1 MSGNESIDREGLADY
16 LAREF
21 ATGGLP
27 ASYGDGNE
35 FDANDVA
42 AFARGNLFP
51 GRRAA
56 ILNAMLTDAGL
67 REAVAFEEAALQKER
82 GRRVLRW
89 AGAAAAAVLIALAIA
104 PLVMSGDD
112 PVSDARRLLAEGE
125 AHAAITLLEDTRN
138 GHASPAADELLALAR
153 FANGDA
159 DPLRDLELGNRGDWA
174 PLRDGEIEEPA
185 QVRGDREPAIG
196 IRGFLLN
203 TRPAIACRR
212 GVRALTLVL
221 YRYDD
226 LGTTLLFH
234 HEVPGGDAG
243 GPVLIELPDTV
254 PDLEPGTRYGV
265 ELREGR
271 RHVALS
277 DFMVA
282 ERHVARSCQAVA
294 STVSELL
301 ADATQRHHALGN
313 LFLRRGFYAEA
324 VNAWRAIPTA
334 QRTPGVRRALEI
346 TKRLLWN
353 K

>member
-1 MSGNESIDREGLADY
+1 MSSNKSVDREGLADY

-21 ATGGLP
+21 ATGGPP
-27 ASYGDGNE
+27 ASGDDANE

-67 REAVAFEEAALQKER
+67 REAVAFEKAVLRKER
-82 GRRVLRW
+82 SRRVLRW

-125 AHAAITLLEDTRN
+125 ARAAITLLENARN
-138 GHASPAADELLALAR
+138 GHTTPEADQLLALAR

-159 DPLRDLELGNRGDWA
+159 DPLNGLKLGKRGDWA

-196 IRGFLLN
+196 IRESVLD
-203 TRPAIACRR
+203 TRPAIKCRR

-221 YRYDD
+221 YRSDA
-226 LGTTLLFH
+226 LGTTLFRC
-234 HEVPGGDAG
+234 EVPGGDAG
-243 GPVLIELPDTV
+243 GLVEIKLPDTV

-271 RHVALS
+271 RLVAHS
-277 DFMVA
+277 DFKIA
-282 ERHVARSCQAVA
+282 ESYAAHSCQAVVLK
-294 STVSELL
+294 VSEAL

-313 LFLRRGFYAEA
+313 LYHRRGFYVKAAREWRKIPEAE
-324 VNAWRAIPTA
+324 
-334 QRTPGVRRALEI
+334 RTIAVRRALKI
-346 TKRLLWN
+346 TERRLWN